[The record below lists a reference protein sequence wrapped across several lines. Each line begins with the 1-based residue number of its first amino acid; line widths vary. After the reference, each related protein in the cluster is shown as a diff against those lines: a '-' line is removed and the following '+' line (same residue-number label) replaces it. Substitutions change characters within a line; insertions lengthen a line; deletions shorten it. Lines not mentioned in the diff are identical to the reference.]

1 MLSHYGATPERPIAN
16 NDIDSMFNGHGSAHN
31 GSNGPIEETRLEKRT
46 TPCTLFDIEAEK
58 VTAVEEVTEHGAVHS
73 STAAAVEKEGVKTV
87 EKIGT
92 QADVFLSL
100 FYVF

>member
-1 MLSHYGATPERPIAN
+1 
-16 NDIDSMFNGHGSAHN
+16 MFNGHGSAHN
-31 GSNGPIEETRLEKRT
+31 GSNGLIEETRLEKRT
-46 TPCTLFDIEAEK
+46 TPCTFVDIEAEK

-92 QADVFLSL
+92 HESDGSIHISITKDAAIANGYLP
-100 FYVF
+100 